1 MFCSGGNQFSR
12 SSDEVK
18 SKQREKNLT
27 CVRNKNQK
35 KSFSHECRGHSAI
48 VGFFNLEHQ
57 AAILRGQLRLRDGLH
72 LNMLFPNSDDY
83 HSYGEQTNAY
93 FQWWDNND
101 LKVNLQVIVR
111 RSRLLNHSGL
121 GKGNS
126 GHNIGF
132 AAPVKGRVGD
142 TGRRA
147 FDLPPFLVFRFVFLH
162 KFFDFVG

>member
-1 MFCSGGNQFSR
+1 
-12 SSDEVK
+12 
-18 SKQREKNLT
+18 
-27 CVRNKNQK
+27 
-35 KSFSHECRGHSAI
+35 
-48 VGFFNLEHQ
+48 
-57 AAILRGQLRLRDGLH
+57 
-72 LNMLFPNSDDY
+72 MLFPNSDDY

-111 RSRLLNHSGL
+111 RSRLLNHGGL

-147 FDLPPFLVFRFVFLH
+147 FDLPPFLVFRFVFLQ
-162 KFFDFVG
+162 KFFDGIRDCETVVHVGCLLEFTLAQEAIDVVTRSRSPSDLVVCIIVDASLAVLGRDELEAIIIYEDVRRSTLKLIC

>member
-1 MFCSGGNQFSR
+1 MVITATANNC
-12 SSDEVK
+12 
-18 SKQREKNLT
+18 LLPM
-27 CVRNKNQK
+27 
-35 KSFSHECRGHSAI
+35 
-48 VGFFNLEHQ
+48 VGRQ
-57 AAILRGQLRLRDGLH
+57 CDR
-72 LNMLFPNSDDY
+72 
-83 HSYGEQTNAY
+83 
-93 FQWWDNND
+93 D

-111 RSRLLNHSGL
+111 RSRLFNNRGL